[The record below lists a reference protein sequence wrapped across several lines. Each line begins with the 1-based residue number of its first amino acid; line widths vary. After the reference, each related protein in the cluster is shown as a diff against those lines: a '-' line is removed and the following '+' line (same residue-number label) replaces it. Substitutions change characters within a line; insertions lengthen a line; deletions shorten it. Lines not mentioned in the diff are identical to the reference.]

1 MIGTL
6 VLLRHGQSAWNA
18 ENRFTGWVDVGL
30 TEVGVMEARRAGHLL
45 AAAGIFPDVAHTSLL
60 RRAITTTNLA
70 LEEAARHWIP
80 VERTWRL
87 NERHYGAL
95 AGLDKTTI
103 ADRYGA
109 AQVHAWRRSY
119 DVRPPALEDI
129 SEFRTDPRYADI
141 RENDLP
147 RSESLADVQARLLPY
162 WSDRIVPQ
170 LESGRTV
177 LLELTG
183 TRCVLSSNTSRPSAT
198 KPSSNSRSQP
208 ERRASTKW
216 AASKPVSPSRPHGC
230 SPCATVPSP
239 STSVVLGG
247 IYPTDPRR
255 LLWLTRRGMEASRS
269 SSWGWSTVS
278 VMPPCRCVASRLSR
292 TCSVGSRSRPLFP
305 VRRPC

>member
-1 MIGTL
+1 MARSYCSATANRRGTP
-6 VLLRHGQSAWNA
+6 RIASPDGSTSGSPRSASW
-18 ENRFTGWVDVGL
+18 R
-30 TEVGVMEARRAGHLL
+30 L
-45 AAAGIFPDVAHTSLL
+45 AAAGILPDVAHTSLL

-177 LLELTG
+177 LPGDHGNSLRALVKHIEAISDQAVVELEIATG
-183 TRCVLSSNTSRPSAT
+183 TPRIYQVGRIETGLTFSPARVLSLRNGTI
-198 KPSSNSRSQP
+198 
-208 ERRASTKW
+208 
-216 AASKPVSPSRPHGC
+216 
-230 SPCATVPSP
+230 
-239 STSVVLGG
+239 SVH
-247 IYPTDPRR
+247 
-255 LLWLTRRGMEASRS
+255 
-269 SSWGWSTVS
+269 
-278 VMPPCRCVASRLSR
+278 
-292 TCSVGSRSRPLFP
+292 
-305 VRRPC
+305 